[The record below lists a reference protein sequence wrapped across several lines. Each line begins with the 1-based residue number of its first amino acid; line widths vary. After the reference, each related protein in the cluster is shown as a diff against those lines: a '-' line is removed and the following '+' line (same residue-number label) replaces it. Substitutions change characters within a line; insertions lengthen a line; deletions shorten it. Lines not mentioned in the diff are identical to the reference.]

1 MNLRLFDIW
10 KHGLLFGLSSK
21 ILPQLDSYK
30 TLLLTWCLDDS
41 GGLFL
46 YLAKSY
52 LDEHESPQMN
62 ITEIVTA
69 LLGECKRL
77 LRSLMTIAENVLW
90 LTWPISALGT
100 GESEP
105 CILSVGI

>member
-1 MNLRLFDIW
+1 MKLRLFDIW
-10 KHGLLFGLSSK
+10 KHCLLFGLSSK

-30 TLLLTWCLDDS
+30 TLLLTWCLGDG

-46 YLAKSY
+46 YLAKSF
-52 LDEHESPQMN
+52 LAEHESPQTN

-69 LLGECKRL
+69 LLGECERL

-90 LTWPISALGT
+90 LTWPVSAPGT
-100 GESEP
+100 GSLNP
-105 CILSVGI
+105 AF

>member
-1 MNLRLFDIW
+1 MVCSLDFPAKFFLSWIHIRLYRSLGAW
-10 KHGLLFGLSSK
+10 
-21 ILPQLDSYK
+21 
-30 TLLLTWCLDDS
+30 TLW
-41 GGLFL
+41 GELFL

-52 LDEHESPQMN
+52 LDEHESPQTN
-62 ITEIVTA
+62 ITEIVPA

-100 GESEP
+100 GESEL
-105 CILSVGI
+105 CNFSVGV

>member
-1 MNLRLFDIW
+1 MVCSLDFPAKFFLSWIHIRLY
-10 KHGLLFGLSSK
+10 LS
-21 ILPQLDSYK
+21 LGAW
-30 TLLLTWCLDDS
+30 TMVGV

-52 LDEHESPQMN
+52 LDEHESPQTN
-62 ITEIVTA
+62 ITEIIPA

-100 GESEP
+100 GESEL
-105 CILSVGI
+105 CIFSVGV

>member
-1 MNLRLFDIW
+1 MLGRW
-10 KHGLLFGLSSK
+10 GV
-21 ILPQLDSYK
+21 
-30 TLLLTWCLDDS
+30 

-52 LDEHESPQMN
+52 LDEHESPQTN
-62 ITEIVTA
+62 ITEIVPA

-100 GESEP
+100 GESEL
-105 CILSVGI
+105 CILSIGI